1 MSVNRSLRL
10 LKDHRVGIWC
20 RRAAW
25 IILIIGLI
33 RTALAIYSNL
43 LSYSSFPGASPVPQ
57 QLITMAADLT
67 ILIDV
72 LFYFFILYAAAV
84 VIEHLTGSVGSTREE
99 DLEVEDLDEEDLDQ
113 GDLEVVDLDKDV
125 PERLQK

>member
-1 MSVNRSLRL
+1 MNRPLQL

-25 IILIIGLI
+25 IILAIGLI

-43 LSYSSFPGASPVPQ
+43 LSYSNIPINFPGATLVPQ
-57 QLITMAADLT
+57 QLILIAGNLT
-67 ILIDV
+67 TLIDV

-84 VIEHLTGSVGSTREE
+84 AIEHLTGSTREKDLDE
-99 DLEVEDLDEEDLDQ
+99 GDLEVEDLDEEDL
-113 GDLEVVDLDKDV
+113 EVVDLDEEV
-125 PERLQK
+125 PEQLKK